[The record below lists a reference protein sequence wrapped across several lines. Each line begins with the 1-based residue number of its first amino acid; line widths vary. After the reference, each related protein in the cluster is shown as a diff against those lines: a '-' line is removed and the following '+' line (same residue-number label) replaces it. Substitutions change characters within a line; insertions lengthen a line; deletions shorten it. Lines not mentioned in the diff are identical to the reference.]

1 MQCEK
6 YPRSTYIEFNW
17 PMATKIHPTKALLV
31 STTVNLLSTKLPGE
45 IAVDEILEASGISKG
60 SLYHHFE
67 DLGELLE
74 AAQVEIYSAWVDR
87 SVEALVAMIAKVKT
101 REDIVNG
108 LKIVTRFT
116 QDKKYSHTRFQ
127 RARAIAA
134 AEHNPRFRRRLA
146 EEQTRL
152 TDALIDLINEARNKG
167 LYAKDFDAHA
177 GAVLVQAYTLGMIV
191 DDFVENQ
198 MDPEAWYDLIDKVV
212 DKVFLVQG

>member
-1 MQCEK
+1 
-6 YPRSTYIEFNW
+6 
-17 PMATKIHPTKALLV
+17 MATKMHPTKSLLI
-31 STTVNLLSTKLPGE
+31 STTVTLLATRLPGE
-45 IAVDEILEASGISKG
+45 IAVDEILDASGISKG

-74 AAQVEIYSAWVDR
+74 AAQVEIYAAWVDR
-87 SVEALVAMIAKVKT
+87 SVDALVAMIAKVKT

-108 LKIVTRFT
+108 LKTITRFT
-116 QDKKYSHTRFQ
+116 QDQKYSNTRFQ

-134 AEHNPRFRRRLA
+134 AEHNPRFKKRLA

-167 LYAKDFDAHA
+167 LYASDFDAHA

-191 DDFVENQ
+191 DDFVDNQ
-198 MDPEAWYDLIDKVV
+198 MDPEAWYELIDKVV
-212 DKVFLVQG
+212 DKVFLIQG